1 MADYIDKWQAVTNLI
16 YAGLED
22 AQKAVN
28 AIQYMP
34 AADVQPVVHGFWME
48 DHTEVVCS
56 VCGQRVD
63 GEIVFMIKPNALPGF
78 CPNPMCGAKMI

>member
-1 MADYIDKWQAVTNLI
+1 MTIAEYIERDKVIWITAETGALETQARVKEL
-16 YAGLED
+16 
-22 AQKAVN
+22 
-28 AIQYMP
+28 P
-34 AADVQPVVHGFWME
+34 AADVQPVVHGIWME
-48 DHTEVVCS
+48 DHTEFVCS